1 MSPVATCREMRL
13 RRDIPIIVTSAAHG
27 LRLAPVP
34 LRELGMQAVVAM
46 PFDLDALI
54 GIVQRYTPSSATQTV
69 TETGGNDCRRNC
81 GT

>member
-1 MSPVATCREMRL
+1 MSDH
-13 RRDIPIIVTSAAHG
+13 RDIGGSRTPTRSRA
-27 LRLAPVP
+27 

-69 TETGGNDCRRNC
+69 TETGGNDCRRNYR
-81 GT
+81 T